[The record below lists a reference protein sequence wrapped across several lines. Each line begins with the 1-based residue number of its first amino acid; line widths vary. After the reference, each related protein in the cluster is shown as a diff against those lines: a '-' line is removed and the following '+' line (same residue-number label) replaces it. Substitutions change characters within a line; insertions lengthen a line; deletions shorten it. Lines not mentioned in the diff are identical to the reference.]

1 MQSSAFNV
9 YRVEPDSPTRSTV
22 TPGPRLQADKRYSA
36 AELRDF
42 GVKTYRQVWQE
53 FYEWE
58 PGYAS
63 HVLTDVKNQPLF
75 PVRSRTAQ
83 MARSLVKK
91 VADGV
96 RPPILYGESDSG
108 ACSVSFTKHTAYGA
122 TTAKVM
128 IPTVVLDATQFPP
141 HAPYE
146 CCAPASR
153 SILVSEGDRDT
164 AKFLPYADEP
174 SFAAKT
180 HLAKFARLE
189 WEENFDPD
197 LEMIQLETAWRLHAV
212 DKLSLSD
219 VNRMNIVK
227 GIHTSHNSGLLWDS
241 CQRDFLHW
249 PGASQTNAKDGLP
262 TSQAPQQDDLHGRLT
277 SMLRIFCPI
286 LNCLSPMCH
295 THAYPFSSY
304 LPSKKPQITG
314 ESMRLSEGNP
324 CGENCFRLVPD
335 IERYAESLPPPSEVD
350 QMSLADNLS
359 VILGIAPDLF
369 PCQLAILCFKSC
381 KEIFVKRLQLF
392 PDNSILPLDRESSA
406 ALSTDGE
413 SGTEGGVMQ
422 GRKKKKSRPLVQYF
436 NDHSHEDFPVLD
448 PCAHPGTC
456 TTAACKCYS
465 HKMHCNPACRCGLS
479 CVRQWPPCTCQ
490 KCEDHTCS
498 CAMGKRECIP
508 GLCVRCDAGGSKKDP
523 CANTRMQRHDTKL
536 LEVKTGS
543 YGLGAFA
550 AEDMAVDAFLG
561 TYVGHILSNNAAE
574 STSEILAHNGRNYLF
589 EFSADAEIFDA
600 AQVGNLTRYLNHQG
614 NGMDNVD
621 ASSMLVN
628 GEHQIGFF
636 TKRSVNAGEE
646 MFLDYGQNY
655 WIHHGGKKDM
665 RDEDTAEDGTSVQ

>member
-1 MQSSAFNV
+1 MQSSAV
-9 YRVEPDSPTRSTV
+9 QRRSHTV
-22 TPGPRLQADKRYSA
+22 TPGPRLQPDKRYSA

-42 GVKTYRQVWQE
+42 GVNTYRQVWQE

-96 RPPILYGESDSG
+96 PSPALLSESHSE

-174 SFAAKT
+174 SFPAKT

-219 VNRMNIVK
+219 LNRMNIVK

-249 PGASQTNAKDGLP
+249 PGASQINAKDGLP

-369 PCQLAILCFKSC
+369 PCQLATTLLQT
-381 KEIFVKRLQLF
+381 FVKRLQLF

-413 SGTEGGVMQ
+413 SVP
-422 GRKKKKSRPLVQYF
+422 R
-436 NDHSHEDFPVLD
+436 LD

-508 GLCVRCDAGGSKKDP
+508 GLC
-523 CANTRMQRHDTKL
+523 L

-550 AEDMAVDAFLG
+550 AEGMAVDAFLG

-655 WIHHGGKKDM
+655 WIHHGGKKGM